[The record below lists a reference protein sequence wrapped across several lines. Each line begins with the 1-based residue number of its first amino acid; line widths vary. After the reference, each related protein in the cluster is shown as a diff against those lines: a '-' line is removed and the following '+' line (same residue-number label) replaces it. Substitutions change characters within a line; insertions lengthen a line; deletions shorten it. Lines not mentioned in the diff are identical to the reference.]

1 VVKKRALHL
10 GVGSERFFVAM
21 LCLDEDASWQSAEAI
36 DCAEVDPKT
45 YLQKAMVKSANSADP
60 AWIGRETPSLF
71 FGSADSKGVG
81 DARSVNADSEGVIEE
96 GLRLISVKTRRVS
109 GSADSAAVSA
119 EEVGSVRDT

>member
-1 VVKKRALHL
+1 
-10 GVGSERFFVAM
+10 
-21 LCLDEDASWQSAEAI
+21 
-36 DCAEVDPKT
+36 
-45 YLQKAMVKSANSADP
+45 MVKSANRADP
-60 AWIGRETPSLF
+60 ARIGRETPSLF

-81 DARSVNADSEGVIEE
+81 DARSGNADSEGVIEE